1 MLISIVIPCYRSVKT
16 LPDVVKEIQ
25 EVFEKKNHYE
35 YEIILVNDGSPDQ
48 TFEVIE
54 TLCERD
60 ERITGINLSQNF
72 GQSSAKMAAIPYV
85 HGDILITMDDDGQ
98 HPAEGIFVL
107 IDKILEGYDMV
118 YAYFPHKK
126 HSLFKRV
133 TSWMNSFLLS
143 LMKIKDS
150 NVHSSS
156 FVAYSSFAIR
166 MIQDSQSPV
175 NALTSY
181 VRRLTKRITDV
192 EMEHRERASGKS
204 NYTVKRLFRL
214 WRNGITSFSTQALGL
229 SIYLGCITAA
239 MGFVYAFIIF
249 IRKIMNP
256 GMVLGYASTMI
267 AVLVLSGIIMILLG
281 IIGEYLG
288 KVFLIMV
295 HLPNYLVRDEIPNK
309 YCRKESDIKQRGKRD
324 D

>member
-1 MLISIVIPCYRSVKT
+1 MLISIVIPCYRSEKT

-25 EVFEKKNHYE
+25 EVFENKSHYE

-54 TLCERD
+54 ALCEKD

-143 LMKIKDS
+143 LMKIKNS
-150 NVHSSS
+150 NVHISS

-204 NYTVKRLFRL
+204 NYTVKRLFHL

-239 MGFVYAFIIF
+239 MGFVYALIIF

-256 GMVLGYASTMI
+256 GMALGYASTMI
-267 AVLVLSGIIMILLG
+267 VMLVLSGIIMILLG

-309 YCRKESDIKQRGKRD
+309 YCRKEFDIKQ
-324 D
+324 